1 MEINSTNASIN
12 FNGYK
17 TSFSKKFENFM
28 KNETMSAENLS
39 DLQNSLRD
47 VVSRKMTPKYY
58 MGEGRFNKVYRID
71 DYYVLRLN
79 KDYLPSVRKPMKISQ
94 IAQNLKTY
102 CGNVIAKFGN
112 VSIVKNAIGNNK
124 DTVSAGIPFEL
135 LTASPYK
142 RKLAMIKSL
151 KTFAKLP
158 QSAYDKVAKDFAE
171 LNKQSK
177 GYGLKFDC
185 YNPNNFIKV
194 GNQIKIVDDI
204 SEGFSRHDCLDMLN
218 VFMKEYKLP
227 MSENTKKLKRTIF
240 KKCILAA
247 SKNNLA
253 IHPNKMQ
260 VLVARL
266 YPNEFF
272 SDFKNNIETLD
283 KLPTSKKELQ
293 FKKYF
298 RDLDKR

>member
-1 MEINSTNASIN
+1 MEINSTNVSIN

-39 DLQNSLRD
+39 DLQNSLRE

-58 MGEGRFNKVYRID
+58 IGEGRFNKVYRID

-79 KDYLPSVRKPMKISQ
+79 KDYSPSVRKPMKISQ

-204 SEGFSRHDCLDMLN
+204 YEGFSRHDCSDMLN
-218 VFMKEYKLP
+218 VFMKEYNLP
-227 MSENTKKLKRTIF
+227 MSKNTNKLKRTIF

-253 IHPNKMQ
+253 IYPNKI
-260 VLVARL
+260 LVARL

-283 KLPTSKKELQ
+283 KLPKSKKELQ
-293 FKKYF
+293 FMKYF
-298 RDLDKR
+298 RDLDKQ

>member
-28 KNETMSAENLS
+28 KNETMSVENLS

-58 MGEGRFNKVYRID
+58 MEEGRFNKVYRID

-79 KDYLPSVRKPMKISQ
+79 KDYSPSVRKPMKISQ

-158 QSAYDKVAKDFAE
+158 QRAYDKVAKDFAE

-260 VLVARL
+260 VLVSRL